1 MENSTEKLLSQFVS
15 QPDEDRITRKK
26 TNNHNNDD
34 IFITSPSDW
43 RVLLGAEWKLWNVG
57 TKIKIPFICFAMAWS
72 KYGGM
77 SEYARIQ
84 CIASSRP

>member
-34 IFITSPSDW
+34 IFITSPSD
-43 RVLLGAEWKLWNVG
+43 
-57 TKIKIPFICFAMAWS
+57 
-72 KYGGM
+72 
-77 SEYARIQ
+77 
-84 CIASSRP
+84 